1 MSRVGVVVVE
11 TGSRTFNCAN
21 GGLTGKRWINIF
33 EVIQWCCH
41 LDIDAGVV
49 LKLMLRHLG
58 AEVNISSYPGTLV
71 PGLFFHSR
79 AVIFKSG
86 CFVQKY
92 WSGTVTR
99 KTVIQRADD
108 Y

>member
-1 MSRVGVVVVE
+1 MS
-11 TGSRTFNCAN
+11 A
-21 GGLTGKRWINIF
+21 NIF
-33 EVIQWCCH
+33 KTAV
-41 LDIDAGVV
+41 AV
-49 LKLMLRHLG
+49 MLT

-92 WSGTVTR
+92 WSGTVMR
-99 KTVIQRADD
+99 NTVMQRAAD
-108 Y
+108 YLDLTKPNLAALDYTAAVRTCGTLNLQIHAV

>member
-1 MSRVGVVVVE
+1 M
-11 TGSRTFNCAN
+11 
-21 GGLTGKRWINIF
+21 
-33 EVIQWCCH
+33 
-41 LDIDAGVV
+41 
-49 LKLMLRHLG
+49 
-58 AEVNISSYPGTLV
+58 NISSYPGTRV

-99 KTVIQRADD
+99 NAVMRRAADYSDLTKPTLAALDYTAAVKTCGALKRRQNNVLCDTVQI
-108 Y
+108 

>member
-1 MSRVGVVVVE
+1 MISNLIPFTLISLLADVLQCL
-11 TGSRTFNCAN
+11 SS
-21 GGLTGKRWINIF
+21 INFLARI
-33 EVIQWCCH
+33 
-41 LDIDAGVV
+41 
-49 LKLMLRHLG
+49 
-58 AEVNISSYPGTLV
+58 
-71 PGLFFHSR
+71 FHSR

-108 Y
+108 S